1 MNAPYQVKLE
11 IFEGPL
17 DLLLYLIK
25 KQDMDIRDISISA
38 ITQEYLA
45 YIELMK
51 DLNLEMAGEF
61 LVMAS
66 TLLQIKARNLLPQD
80 PSEQQ
85 AEEGPDPRAE
95 LVAKLLEYQKYKE
108 AAKFLS
114 EREQAWKDVYY
125 RNVTPA
131 FAEDDMVLDA
141 TIFDLLDAFKDVLKT
156 ATDDV
161 KEFLFEEIPIE
172 QKIREVLDMLEEKEF
187 IHFSD
192 LFTPQRSRR
201 ELIMIFLAV
210 LELIR
215 LKQIAARQT
224 DAFDE
229 IRVYRVTQQEAPAG
243 ASAADETAPE
253 AEAALD
259 LEDEDAAK
267 VLADVEE
274 GSDEVEAPVVPVM
287 MLEDDPTIEPGS
299 PELN

>member
-80 PSEQQ
+80 PAEQQ

-114 EREQAWKDVYY
+114 EREHAWKDVYY

-192 LFTPQRSRR
+192 LFTPKRSRR
-201 ELIMIFLAV
+201 ELIIMFLAV

-229 IRVYRVTQQEAPAG
+229 IRVYRVTQQEAPADAAA
-243 ASAADETAPE
+243 ASETAPE
-253 AEAALD
+253 TEAALD
-259 LEDEDAAK
+259 LEEEDASK

>member
-287 MLEDDPTIEPGS
+287 MLEDDPIIEPGS